1 MVGIGNGNR
10 GREDPVAV
18 LGRDCP
24 FDIQCAA
31 AAVAGGE
38 RQIAGIADEEVVAG
52 QAVHGDVQR
61 GGDAHQQS
69 GGIAAQRGEDLGRA
83 DRQAG
88 EGHVVAVPDVC
99 RGRLCLWYGDAHDA
113 LAGAGDDGDGVSV
126 GVLGEVQRQ
135 CDAGG
140 GDTVQRQDAAAP
152 VQAAGGPFAV
162 VQAGGALGQ
171 YGGEGVVLSAEGCRT
186 AGEAVF
192 AVGRL
197 AVFLRGDPVEAAVVA
212 AAVQQRGEALSV
224 DVRTAGHLL
233 VAQGCQAVDGV
244 GAAAGVP
251 GVLGQIAQI
260 ATEHIHPR
268 GIGAQQGG
276 QGVVGVDVLPLGWG
290 PGPVGLAVEGGEVAE
305 GDRGAAVQVV
315 AVVDGQLCGAAVHAG
330 AVGDA
335 ADEGDAGDG
344 ALHGREGHVG
354 VAVVVG
360 GLAVLAAGEV
370 GEGGGEAAA
379 ADAADVHVGV
389 RAGLCAA
396 LGHFDGLR
404 RRLIA
409 IHEDGVGAVAGRD
422 ALVQQI
428 AGDGDAAA
436 GVAVRHI
443 IADAAHQAAHADIV
457 APLGLVHGAG
467 VGVAVGTVDIQL
479 DHGGAPVQ
487 IGAGYAH
494 QPADGGFAQELPVF
508 AVVGHGVAGDSA
520 VADGADLRLVLQ
532 VFIIVVGNAYQT
544 AQGVGGGV
552 ILRPGGTG
560 GGGGVGLAL
569 DNGVVVAV
577 EHDVFDLRAGG
588 GAEQTHVVAMGGDV
602 HILDV
607 VVAAVVDT
615 AEPVVQRQIIG
626 FIAPV
631 QLAVV
636 YRAGNGVEVVVCGR
650 AVGGGAVSCAVE
662 VVGLLPGEDRTGA
675 AGAVAGQ
682 RHRLCLQRI
691 AAAVG
696 VLQIGI
702 ILVVTITACDIARRA
717 ALTVDIAPV
726 NVLQL
731 LYGAYLVGL
740 GGRSRRIVGG
750 QGEGVG
756 KEGADGVGQRGV
768 LVGQRPGIVGLGAAG
783 QVQTVIGGLVG
794 DEIEFRHLTVQV
806 IGRRGIESAGHGD
819 AGGEHRLGG
828 AAGGPIV
835 TVAVSGNGAAVVMGD
850 TETAVGLVFAVLD
863 TDRGEIVA
871 AAGGLGL
878 IFPVQQAQ
886 NAHIGRGH
894 PVAVMDA
901 AAVVAGDDAGIGV
914 GLAGGVQGLIV
925 LEGIGGGDGA
935 KAAQPGGH
943 AAQGRL
949 VHRGCAGS
957 VCVLV

>member
-1 MVGIGNGNR
+1 M
-10 GREDPVAV
+10 
-18 LGRDCP
+18 
-24 FDIQCAA
+24 
-31 AAVAGGE
+31 
-38 RQIAGIADEEVVAG
+38 
-52 QAVHGDVQR
+52 
-61 GGDAHQQS
+61 S
-69 GGIAAQRGEDLGRA
+69 
-83 DRQAG
+83 
-88 EGHVVAVPDVC
+88 DVC
-99 RGRLCLWYGDAHDA
+99 RGRLCLRYGDVHDA

-135 CDAGG
+135 RGVGG
-140 GDTVQRQDAAAP
+140 GDTVQRKDAAAP

-171 YGGEGVVLSAEGCRT
+171 YGGEGVVLSAEGCRA

-290 PGPVGLAVEGGEVAE
+290 PGPVELAVEGGEVVE

-330 AVGDA
+330 TVGDA

-389 RAGLCAA
+389 RAGLRAA
-396 LGHFDGLR
+396 LGHFDGFR

-409 IHEDGVGAVAGRD
+409 IHEGGVGAITGED

-428 AGDGDAAA
+428 VGDGDAAA

-467 VGVAVGTVDIQL
+467 VCFTGVAVGTVDIQL

-532 VFIIVVGNAYQT
+532 VFIIVVGDAYQT

-588 GAEQTHVVAMGGDV
+588 GTEQTHVVAMGGDV

-636 YRAGNGVEVVVCGR
+636 HRTGNGVEVIVCGR
-650 AVGGGAVSCAVE
+650 AVGGGAVSCTVE

-717 ALTVDIAPV
+717 ALTVDVAPV
-726 NVLQL
+726 DVLQL

-740 GGRSRRIVGG
+740 GGRSRRIAGG
-750 QGEGVG
+750 QGEGIG

-768 LVGQRPGIVGLGAAG
+768 LVGQRPGIVGLGAAV

-794 DEIEFRHLTVQV
+794 DEIEFRHLPVQV
-806 IGRRGIESAGHGD
+806 IGRRGIASAGHGD

-835 TVAVSGNGAAVVMGD
+835 TVAVSGDGAAVVMGD

-949 VHRGCAGS
+949 VHRSCAGS
-957 VCVLV
+957 VRVLV

>member
-1 MVGIGNGNR
+1 MS
-10 GREDPVAV
+10 
-18 LGRDCP
+18 
-24 FDIQCAA
+24 
-31 AAVAGGE
+31 
-38 RQIAGIADEEVVAG
+38 
-52 QAVHGDVQR
+52 DVR
-61 GGDAHQQS
+61 
-69 GGIAAQRGEDLGRA
+69 
-83 DRQAG
+83 
-88 EGHVVAVPDVC
+88 
-99 RGRLCLWYGDAHDA
+99 RGRLCLWRGDLHDA
-113 LAGAGDDGDGVSV
+113 AAGAGDGGCGVSV

-135 CDAGG
+135 RDAGG
-140 GDTVQRQDAAAP
+140 GDTVQRKDAAAP

-224 DVRTAGHLL
+224 DVRMAGHLL
-233 VAQGCQAVDGV
+233 VAQGPQTVDVV

-251 GVLGQIAQI
+251 GVLGQIVQI

-276 QGVVGVDVLPLGWG
+276 QGVVGVLSIGLGK
-290 PGPVGLAVEGGEVAE
+290 LAVEGGEAVE

-389 RAGLCAA
+389 RAGLRAA
-396 LGHFDGLR
+396 LGHFDGFR

-428 AGDGDAAA
+428 VGDGDAAA

-588 GAEQTHVVAMGGDV
+588 GTEQTHVVAMGGDV

-650 AVGGGAVSCAVE
+650 AVGGGAVSCTVE

-691 AAAVG
+691 VAAVG

-740 GGRSRRIVGG
+740 GGRSRRSVGG
-750 QGEGVG
+750 QGEGIG

-794 DEIEFRHLTVQV
+794 DEIEFRHLPVQV
-806 IGRRGIESAGHGD
+806 IGRRGIASAGHGD
-819 AGGEHRLGG
+819 AGGERRLGG

-850 TETAVGLVFAVLD
+850 TETAVGLVFAALD

-886 NAHIGRGH
+886 NAHIGRCH

-957 VCVLV
+957 VRVLV

>member
-1 MVGIGNGNR
+1 M
-10 GREDPVAV
+10 
-18 LGRDCP
+18 
-24 FDIQCAA
+24 
-31 AAVAGGE
+31 
-38 RQIAGIADEEVVAG
+38 
-52 QAVHGDVQR
+52 
-61 GGDAHQQS
+61 
-69 GGIAAQRGEDLGRA
+69 
-83 DRQAG
+83 
-88 EGHVVAVPDVC
+88 PDVR
-99 RGRLCLWYGDAHDA
+99 RGRLCLRLGDRHDA
-113 LAGAGDDGDGVSV
+113 VAGAGDGGCGVSAD
-126 GVLGEVQRQ
+126 VLGEVQRQ
-135 CDAGG
+135 RGVGG
-140 GDTVQRQDAAAP
+140 GDTVQRKDTAAP

-233 VAQGCQAVDGV
+233 VAQGPQTVDVV

-276 QGVVGVDVLPLGWG
+276 QGVVGVLSIGLGR
-290 PGPVGLAVEGGEVAE
+290 LAVEGGEAVE

-330 AVGDA
+330 TVGDA

-389 RAGLCAA
+389 RAGLRAA
-396 LGHFDGLR
+396 LGHFDGFR

-457 APLGLVHGAG
+457 APLGLVHGAFT
-467 VGVAVGTVDIQL
+467 GVAVGTVDIQL

-588 GAEQTHVVAMGGDV
+588 GAEQAHVVAMGGDV

-631 QLAVV
+631 VQLAVV
-636 YRAGNGVEVVVCGR
+636 HRAGNGVEVVVCGR

-691 AAAVG
+691 VAAVG

-750 QGEGVG
+750 QGEGIG

-794 DEIEFRHLTVQV
+794 DEIEFRHLPVQV
-806 IGRRGIESAGHGD
+806 IGRRGIASAGHGD
-819 AGGEHRLGG
+819 AGGERRLGG

-835 TVAVSGNGAAVVMGD
+835 TVAVSGDGAAVVMGD

-949 VHRGCAGS
+949 VHRSCAGS
-957 VCVLV
+957 VRVLV

>member
-1 MVGIGNGNR
+1 M
-10 GREDPVAV
+10 
-18 LGRDCP
+18 
-24 FDIQCAA
+24 
-31 AAVAGGE
+31 
-38 RQIAGIADEEVVAG
+38 
-52 QAVHGDVQR
+52 
-61 GGDAHQQS
+61 
-69 GGIAAQRGEDLGRA
+69 
-83 DRQAG
+83 
-88 EGHVVAVPDVC
+88 
-99 RGRLCLWYGDAHDA
+99 
-113 LAGAGDDGDGVSV
+113 
-126 GVLGEVQRQ
+126 
-135 CDAGG
+135 
-140 GDTVQRQDAAAP
+140 
-152 VQAAGGPFAV
+152 
-162 VQAGGALGQ
+162 QAGGALGQ

-197 AVFLRGDPVEAAVVA
+197 AVFLRGDPVEAAA
-212 AAVQQRGEALSV
+212 AIAVEQLHEGLAADGGLR
-224 DVRTAGHLL
+224 GHL
-233 VAQGCQAVDGV
+233 VVGQGCQAVDGV

-251 GVLGQIAQI
+251 GVLGQIVQI

-290 PGPVGLAVEGGEVAE
+290 PGPVELAVEGGEVVE

-330 AVGDA
+330 TVGDA

-389 RAGLCAA
+389 RAGLRAA
-396 LGHFDGLR
+396 LGHFDGFR

-409 IHEDGVGAVAGRD
+409 IHEGGVGAITGED

-428 AGDGDAAA
+428 VGDGDAAA

-467 VGVAVGTVDIQL
+467 VCFTGVAVGTVDIQL

-588 GAEQTHVVAMGGDV
+588 GTEQTHVVAMGGDV

-631 QLAVV
+631 VQLAVV
-636 YRAGNGVEVVVCGR
+636 HRAGNGVEVVVCGR

-691 AAAVG
+691 VAAVG

-750 QGEGVG
+750 QGEGIG

-794 DEIEFRHLTVQV
+794 DEIEFRHLPVQV
-806 IGRRGIESAGHGD
+806 IGRRGIASAGHGD

-835 TVAVSGNGAAVVMGD
+835 TVAVSGDGAAVVMGD

-957 VCVLV
+957 VRVLV

>member
-1 MVGIGNGNR
+1 M
-10 GREDPVAV
+10 
-18 LGRDCP
+18 
-24 FDIQCAA
+24 
-31 AAVAGGE
+31 
-38 RQIAGIADEEVVAG
+38 
-52 QAVHGDVQR
+52 
-61 GGDAHQQS
+61 
-69 GGIAAQRGEDLGRA
+69 
-83 DRQAG
+83 
-88 EGHVVAVPDVC
+88 PDVR
-99 RGRLCLWYGDAHDA
+99 RGRLCLRYGDRHDA

-140 GDTVQRQDAAAP
+140 GDTVQRKDAAAP

-197 AVFLRGDPVEAAVVA
+197 AVFLRGDPVEAAVVT

-233 VAQGCQAVDGV
+233 VAQGCQAVDVV

-290 PGPVGLAVEGGEVAE
+290 PGPVGLAVEGGEAVE

-379 ADAADVHVGV
+379 ADTADVHVGV
-389 RAGLCAA
+389 RAGLRAA
-396 LGHFDGLR
+396 LGHLDGLR

-409 IHEDGVGAVAGRD
+409 IHEGGVGAVVGRD

-494 QPADGGFAQELPVF
+494 QPADGGFAQELSVF

-588 GAEQTHVVAMGGDV
+588 GTEQTHVVAMGGDV

-636 YRAGNGVEVVVCGR
+636 HRTGNGVEVIVCGR
-650 AVGGGAVSCAVE
+650 AVGGGAVSCTVE

-691 AAAVG
+691 VAAVG

-794 DEIEFRHLTVQV
+794 DEIEFRHLPVQV
-806 IGRRGIESAGHGD
+806 IGRRGIASAGHGD

-835 TVAVSGNGAAVVMGD
+835 TVAVSGDGAAVVMGD

-943 AAQGRL
+943 AA
-949 VHRGCAGS
+949 
-957 VCVLV
+957 

>member
-1 MVGIGNGNR
+1 M
-10 GREDPVAV
+10 
-18 LGRDCP
+18 
-24 FDIQCAA
+24 
-31 AAVAGGE
+31 
-38 RQIAGIADEEVVAG
+38 
-52 QAVHGDVQR
+52 
-61 GGDAHQQS
+61 
-69 GGIAAQRGEDLGRA
+69 
-83 DRQAG
+83 
-88 EGHVVAVPDVC
+88 PDVR
-99 RGRLCLWYGDAHDA
+99 RGRLCLRYGDVHDA
-113 LAGAGDDGDGVSV
+113 PAGAGDDGDGVSV

-140 GDTVQRQDAAAP
+140 GDTVQRKDAAAP

-171 YGGEGVVLSAEGCRT
+171 YGGEGVVLSAEGCRA
-186 AGEAVF
+186 AGKAVF

-233 VAQGCQAVDGV
+233 VAQGPQAVDVV

-276 QGVVGVDVLPLGWG
+276 QGVVGVLSIGLGR
-290 PGPVGLAVEGGEVAE
+290 LAVEGGEAVE

-315 AVVDGQLCGAAVHAG
+315 AVVDGQLCGAAVHTG

-389 RAGLCAA
+389 RAGLRAA
-396 LGHFDGLR
+396 LGHLDGLR

-409 IHEDGVGAVAGRD
+409 IHEGGVGAVAGKD

-428 AGDGDAAA
+428 VGDGDAAA

-588 GAEQTHVVAMGGDV
+588 GTEQTHVVAMGGDV

-631 QLAVV
+631 VQLTVV
-636 YRAGNGVEVVVCGR
+636 HRTGNGVEVIVCGR
-650 AVGGGAVSCAVE
+650 AVGGGAVSCTVE

-691 AAAVG
+691 VAAVG

-702 ILVVTITACDIARRA
+702 ILVVTITACDIARRDS
-717 ALTVDIAPV
+717 LTVDIAPV
-726 NVLQL
+726 DVLQL

-750 QGEGVG
+750 QGEGIG

-794 DEIEFRHLTVQV
+794 DEIEFRHLPVQV
-806 IGRRGIESAGHGD
+806 IGRRGIASAGHGD

-828 AAGGPIV
+828 AASGPIV

-850 TETAVGLVFAVLD
+850 TETTVGLVFAVLD

-886 NAHIGRGH
+886 NAHIGRCH

-935 KAAQPGGH
+935 KAAQPGDH

-949 VHRGCAGS
+949 VHRSCAGS
-957 VCVLV
+957 VRVLV

>member
-1 MVGIGNGNR
+1 M
-10 GREDPVAV
+10 
-18 LGRDCP
+18 
-24 FDIQCAA
+24 
-31 AAVAGGE
+31 
-38 RQIAGIADEEVVAG
+38 
-52 QAVHGDVQR
+52 
-61 GGDAHQQS
+61 
-69 GGIAAQRGEDLGRA
+69 
-83 DRQAG
+83 
-88 EGHVVAVPDVC
+88 PDVR
-99 RGRLCLWYGDAHDA
+99 RGRLCLWRGDLHDA
-113 LAGAGDDGDGVSV
+113 AAGAGDGGCGVSV

-135 CDAGG
+135 RGVGG
-140 GDTVQRQDAAAP
+140 GDTVQRKDAAAP

-197 AVFLRGDPVEAAVVA
+197 AVFLCGDPVEAAVVA
-212 AAVQQRGEALSV
+212 AAVEHFREGLAAGGGP
-224 DVRTAGHLL
+224 RGHL
-233 VAQGCQAVDGV
+233 VVGQGGKAVDGV

-251 GVLGQIAQI
+251 GVLGQIVQF

-268 GIGAQQGG
+268 GIGVQQGG
-276 QGVVGVDVLPLGWG
+276 QGVVGVLSIGLGR
-290 PGPVGLAVEGGEVAE
+290 LAVEGGEAVE

-396 LGHFDGLR
+396 LGHFDGFG

-409 IHEDGVGAVAGRD
+409 IHEGGVGPVTGED

-577 EHDVFDLRAGG
+577 EHDVFDLRASGG
-588 GAEQTHVVAMGGDV
+588 TEQTHVVAMGGDV

-631 QLAVV
+631 VQLAVV
-636 YRAGNGVEVVVCGR
+636 HRAGNGVEVIVRGR
-650 AVGGGAVSCAVE
+650 AVSCAVE

-750 QGEGVG
+750 QGEGIG

-819 AGGEHRLGG
+819 AGGERRLGG
-828 AAGGPIV
+828 AADGPIV

-949 VHRGCAGS
+949 VHRSCAGS
-957 VCVLV
+957 VRVLV

>member
-1 MVGIGNGNR
+1 MS
-10 GREDPVAV
+10 
-18 LGRDCP
+18 
-24 FDIQCAA
+24 
-31 AAVAGGE
+31 
-38 RQIAGIADEEVVAG
+38 
-52 QAVHGDVQR
+52 DVR
-61 GGDAHQQS
+61 
-69 GGIAAQRGEDLGRA
+69 
-83 DRQAG
+83 
-88 EGHVVAVPDVC
+88 
-99 RGRLCLWYGDAHDA
+99 RGRLCLWRGDLHDA
-113 LAGAGDDGDGVSV
+113 AAGAGDDGDGVSV

-135 CDAGG
+135 RGVGG
-140 GDTVQRQDAAAP
+140 GDTVQRKDAAAP

-197 AVFLRGDPVEAAVVA
+197 AVFLRGDPVEAAAVA
-212 AAVQQRGEALSV
+212 AAVEHFREGLAAGGGP
-224 DVRTAGHLL
+224 RGHL
-233 VAQGCQAVDGV
+233 VVGQGGKAVDGV

-290 PGPVGLAVEGGEVAE
+290 PGPVGLAVEGGEVVE

-409 IHEDGVGAVAGRD
+409 IHEVGVGPVTGED

-428 AGDGDAAA
+428 VGDGDAAA

-457 APLGLVHGAG
+457 APLGLVHGAFT
-467 VGVAVGTVDIQL
+467 GVAVGTVDIQL

-588 GAEQTHVVAMGGDV
+588 GAEQAHVVAMGGDV

-650 AVGGGAVSCAVE
+650 AVGGGAVSCTVE

-750 QGEGVG
+750 QGEGIG

-794 DEIEFRHLTVQV
+794 DEIEFRHLPVQV
-806 IGRRGIESAGHGD
+806 IGRRGIASAGHGD

-835 TVAVSGNGAAVVMGD
+835 TVAVSGDGAAVVMGD

-949 VHRGCAGS
+949 VHRSCAGS
-957 VCVLV
+957 VRVLV

>member
-1 MVGIGNGNR
+1 M
-10 GREDPVAV
+10 
-18 LGRDCP
+18 
-24 FDIQCAA
+24 
-31 AAVAGGE
+31 
-38 RQIAGIADEEVVAG
+38 
-52 QAVHGDVQR
+52 
-61 GGDAHQQS
+61 
-69 GGIAAQRGEDLGRA
+69 
-83 DRQAG
+83 
-88 EGHVVAVPDVC
+88 
-99 RGRLCLWYGDAHDA
+99 
-113 LAGAGDDGDGVSV
+113 
-126 GVLGEVQRQ
+126 
-135 CDAGG
+135 
-140 GDTVQRQDAAAP
+140 
-152 VQAAGGPFAV
+152 
-162 VQAGGALGQ
+162 
-171 YGGEGVVLSAEGCRT
+171 
-186 AGEAVF
+186 
-192 AVGRL
+192 GRL
-197 AVFLRGDPVEAAVVA
+197 AVFLRGDPVEAAAAIAVEQLHEGLAAGGGLRGHLVVGQGSKA
-212 AAVQQRGEALSV
+212 V
-224 DVRTAGHLL
+224 DV
-233 VAQGCQAVDGV
+233 V

-251 GVLGQIAQI
+251 GVLGQIAQF

-276 QGVVGVDVLPLGWG
+276 QGVVGVLAIGLG
-290 PGPVGLAVEGGEVAE
+290 GLAVEGGEAVE

-396 LGHFDGLR
+396 LGHFDGFR

-428 AGDGDAAA
+428 VGDGDAAA

-457 APLGLVHGAG
+457 APLGLVHGAFT
-467 VGVAVGTVDIQL
+467 GVAVGTVDIQL

-588 GAEQTHVVAMGGDV
+588 GTEQTHVVAMGGDV

-650 AVGGGAVSCAVE
+650 AVGSGAVSCTVE

-750 QGEGVG
+750 QGEGIG

-783 QVQTVIGGLVG
+783 QVQTAIGGLVG
-794 DEIEFRHLTVQV
+794 DEIEFRHLPVQV
-806 IGRRGIESAGHGD
+806 IGRRGIASAGRGD
-819 AGGEHRLGG
+819 AGGERRLGG

-835 TVAVSGNGAAVVMGD
+835 TVAVSGDGAAVVMGD
-850 TETAVGLVFAVLD
+850 TEAAVGLVFAVLD

-957 VCVLV
+957 VRVLV

>member
-1 MVGIGNGNR
+1 M
-10 GREDPVAV
+10 
-18 LGRDCP
+18 
-24 FDIQCAA
+24 
-31 AAVAGGE
+31 
-38 RQIAGIADEEVVAG
+38 
-52 QAVHGDVQR
+52 
-61 GGDAHQQS
+61 
-69 GGIAAQRGEDLGRA
+69 
-83 DRQAG
+83 
-88 EGHVVAVPDVC
+88 PDV
-99 RGRLCLWYGDAHDA
+99 RWGRLCLRYGDGHDA

-135 CDAGG
+135 RGAGG
-140 GDTVQRQDAAAP
+140 GDTVQRKDAAAP

-162 VQAGGALGQ
+162 VQAGTALGQ

-212 AAVQQRGEALSV
+212 AAVQQRGEVLSV

-233 VAQGCQAVDGV
+233 VAQGCQAVDVV

-268 GIGAQQGG
+268 GIGVQQGG

-315 AVVDGQLCGAAVHAG
+315 AVVDGQPGGAAVHTG

-389 RAGLCAA
+389 RAGLRAA
-396 LGHFDGLR
+396 LGHLDGFR

-428 AGDGDAAA
+428 VGDGDAAA

-467 VGVAVGTVDIQL
+467 VCFTGVAVGTVDIQL

-532 VFIIVVGNAYQT
+532 VFIIVVGDAYQT

-560 GGGGVGLAL
+560 GGGGAGLAL

-636 YRAGNGVEVVVCGR
+636 HRTGNGVEVIVCGR
-650 AVGGGAVSCAVE
+650 AVGGGAVSCTVE

-750 QGEGVG
+750 QGKGIG
-756 KEGADGVGQRGV
+756 KEGTDGVGQRGV

-794 DEIEFRHLTVQV
+794 DEIEFRHLPVQV
-806 IGRRGIESAGHGD
+806 IGRRGIASAGYGD

-828 AAGGPIV
+828 AASGPIV

-850 TETAVGLVFAVLD
+850 TETTVGLVFAVLD

-886 NAHIGRGH
+886 NAHIGRCH

-935 KAAQPGGH
+935 KAAQPGDH

-949 VHRGCAGS
+949 VHRSCAGS
-957 VCVLV
+957 VRVLV

>member
-1 MVGIGNGNR
+1 M
-10 GREDPVAV
+10 
-18 LGRDCP
+18 
-24 FDIQCAA
+24 
-31 AAVAGGE
+31 
-38 RQIAGIADEEVVAG
+38 
-52 QAVHGDVQR
+52 
-61 GGDAHQQS
+61 
-69 GGIAAQRGEDLGRA
+69 
-83 DRQAG
+83 
-88 EGHVVAVPDVC
+88 PDVC
-99 RGRLCLWYGDAHDA
+99 RGRLCLRYGDVHDA

-140 GDTVQRQDAAAP
+140 GDTVQRKDAAAP

-171 YGGEGVVLSAEGCRT
+171 YGGEGVVLSAEGCRA

-233 VAQGCQAVDGV
+233 VAQGPQTVDVV

-290 PGPVGLAVEGGEVAE
+290 PGPVELAVEGGEVVE

-330 AVGDA
+330 TVGDA

-389 RAGLCAA
+389 RAGLRAA
-396 LGHFDGLR
+396 LGHFDGFR

-409 IHEDGVGAVAGRD
+409 IHEGGVGAITGED

-428 AGDGDAAA
+428 VGDGDAAA

-467 VGVAVGTVDIQL
+467 VCVAVGTVDIQL

-508 AVVGHGVAGDSA
+508 AVVGHGVAGDGA

-588 GAEQTHVVAMGGDV
+588 GTEQTHVVAMGGDV

-631 QLAVV
+631 VQLAVV
-636 YRAGNGVEVVVCGR
+636 YRAGNGVEVIVCGR
-650 AVGGGAVSCAVE
+650 AVGGGAVSCTVE

-750 QGEGVG
+750 QGEGIG
-756 KEGADGVGQRGV
+756 KEGADGVGQRGA

-794 DEIEFRHLTVQV
+794 DEIEFRHLPVQV
-806 IGRRGIESAGHGD
+806 IGRRGIASAGHGD

-835 TVAVSGNGAAVVMGD
+835 TVAVSGDGAAVVMGD

-886 NAHIGRGH
+886 NAHIGRCH

-943 AAQGRL
+943 AAQGWI

-957 VCVLV
+957 VRVLV

>member
-1 MVGIGNGNR
+1 M
-10 GREDPVAV
+10 
-18 LGRDCP
+18 
-24 FDIQCAA
+24 
-31 AAVAGGE
+31 
-38 RQIAGIADEEVVAG
+38 
-52 QAVHGDVQR
+52 
-61 GGDAHQQS
+61 
-69 GGIAAQRGEDLGRA
+69 
-83 DRQAG
+83 
-88 EGHVVAVPDVC
+88 
-99 RGRLCLWYGDAHDA
+99 
-113 LAGAGDDGDGVSV
+113 
-126 GVLGEVQRQ
+126 
-135 CDAGG
+135 
-140 GDTVQRQDAAAP
+140 
-152 VQAAGGPFAV
+152 
-162 VQAGGALGQ
+162 
-171 YGGEGVVLSAEGCRT
+171 
-186 AGEAVF
+186 
-192 AVGRL
+192 
-197 AVFLRGDPVEAAVVA
+197 
-212 AAVQQRGEALSV
+212 
-224 DVRTAGHLL
+224 
-233 VAQGCQAVDGV
+233 
-244 GAAAGVP
+244 
-251 GVLGQIAQI
+251 
-260 ATEHIHPR
+260 
-268 GIGAQQGG
+268 
-276 QGVVGVDVLPLGWG
+276 
-290 PGPVGLAVEGGEVAE
+290 
-305 GDRGAAVQVV
+305 
-315 AVVDGQLCGAAVHAG
+315 
-330 AVGDA
+330 
-335 ADEGDAGDG
+335 
-344 ALHGREGHVG
+344 
-354 VAVVVG
+354 
-360 GLAVLAAGEV
+360 
-370 GEGGGEAAA
+370 
-379 ADAADVHVGV
+379 
-389 RAGLCAA
+389 
-396 LGHFDGLR
+396 
-404 RRLIA
+404 
-409 IHEDGVGAVAGRD
+409 
-422 ALVQQI
+422 
-428 AGDGDAAA
+428 
-436 GVAVRHI
+436 
-443 IADAAHQAAHADIV
+443 
-457 APLGLVHGAG
+457 
-467 VGVAVGTVDIQL
+467 GTVDIQL

-487 IGAGYAH
+487 IGTGYAH

-577 EHDVFDLRAGG
+577 EYDVFDLRAGG
-588 GAEQTHVVAMGGDV
+588 GTEQTHVVAMGGDV

-626 FIAPV
+626 FIAPVV

-691 AAAVG
+691 VAAVG

-717 ALTVDIAPV
+717 ALTVDVTPV
-726 NVLQL
+726 DVLQL

-750 QGEGVG
+750 QGEGIG

-794 DEIEFRHLTVQV
+794 DEIEFRHLPVQV
-806 IGRRGIESAGHGD
+806 IGRRGIASAGYGD
-819 AGGEHRLGG
+819 AGGECRLGG

-835 TVAVSGNGAAVVMGD
+835 TVAVSGDGAAVVMGD
-850 TETAVGLVFAVLD
+850 TEAAVGLVFAVLD

-949 VHRGCAGS
+949 VHRGCAGY
-957 VCVLV
+957 VRVLV

>member
-1 MVGIGNGNR
+1 M
-10 GREDPVAV
+10 
-18 LGRDCP
+18 
-24 FDIQCAA
+24 
-31 AAVAGGE
+31 
-38 RQIAGIADEEVVAG
+38 
-52 QAVHGDVQR
+52 
-61 GGDAHQQS
+61 
-69 GGIAAQRGEDLGRA
+69 
-83 DRQAG
+83 
-88 EGHVVAVPDVC
+88 
-99 RGRLCLWYGDAHDA
+99 
-113 LAGAGDDGDGVSV
+113 
-126 GVLGEVQRQ
+126 
-135 CDAGG
+135 
-140 GDTVQRQDAAAP
+140 
-152 VQAAGGPFAV
+152 
-162 VQAGGALGQ
+162 
-171 YGGEGVVLSAEGCRT
+171 
-186 AGEAVF
+186 
-192 AVGRL
+192 
-197 AVFLRGDPVEAAVVA
+197 
-212 AAVQQRGEALSV
+212 
-224 DVRTAGHLL
+224 
-233 VAQGCQAVDGV
+233 
-244 GAAAGVP
+244 
-251 GVLGQIAQI
+251 
-260 ATEHIHPR
+260 
-268 GIGAQQGG
+268 
-276 QGVVGVDVLPLGWG
+276 
-290 PGPVGLAVEGGEVAE
+290 
-305 GDRGAAVQVV
+305 
-315 AVVDGQLCGAAVHAG
+315 
-330 AVGDA
+330 
-335 ADEGDAGDG
+335 
-344 ALHGREGHVG
+344 
-354 VAVVVG
+354 
-360 GLAVLAAGEV
+360 AVLAAGEV

-389 RAGLCAA
+389 RAGLRAA
-396 LGHFDGLR
+396 LGHFDGFR

-409 IHEDGVGAVAGRD
+409 IHEGGVGAITGED

-428 AGDGDAAA
+428 VGDGDAAA

-467 VGVAVGTVDIQL
+467 VCFTGVAVGTVDIQL

-532 VFIIVVGNAYQT
+532 VFIIVVGDAYQT

-588 GAEQTHVVAMGGDV
+588 GTEQTHVVAMGGDV

-631 QLAVV
+631 VQLAVV
-636 YRAGNGVEVVVCGR
+636 YRAGNGVEVIVCGR
-650 AVGGGAVSCAVE
+650 AVGGGAVSCTVE

-717 ALTVDIAPV
+717 SLTVDIAPV

-750 QGEGVG
+750 QGEGIG
-756 KEGADGVGQRGV
+756 KEGTDGVGQRGV

-794 DEIEFRHLTVQV
+794 DEIEFRHLPVQV
-806 IGRRGIESAGHGD
+806 IGRRGIASAGHGD

-886 NAHIGRGH
+886 NAHIGRCH

-943 AAQGRL
+943 AAQSRL
-949 VHRGCAGS
+949 VHRSCAGS
-957 VCVLV
+957 VRVLV

>member
-1 MVGIGNGNR
+1 M
-10 GREDPVAV
+10 
-18 LGRDCP
+18 
-24 FDIQCAA
+24 
-31 AAVAGGE
+31 
-38 RQIAGIADEEVVAG
+38 
-52 QAVHGDVQR
+52 
-61 GGDAHQQS
+61 
-69 GGIAAQRGEDLGRA
+69 
-83 DRQAG
+83 
-88 EGHVVAVPDVC
+88 PDVR
-99 RGRLCLWYGDAHDA
+99 RGRLCLRYGDVHDA

-140 GDTVQRQDAAAP
+140 GDTVQRKDAAAP

-171 YGGEGVVLSAEGCRT
+171 YGGEGVVLSEEGCRA

-233 VAQGCQAVDGV
+233 VAQGPQTVDGV

-315 AVVDGQLCGAAVHAG
+315 AVVDGQPGGSAVHAG
-330 AVGDA
+330 AVGDT

-389 RAGLCAA
+389 RAGLRAA
-396 LGHFDGLR
+396 LGHLDGFR

-409 IHEDGVGAVAGRD
+409 IHEGGVGPVTGED

-428 AGDGDAAA
+428 VGDGDAAA

-443 IADAAHQAAHADIV
+443 IADAAHQATHADIV

-467 VGVAVGTVDIQL
+467 VCVAVGTVDIQL

-494 QPADGGFAQELPVF
+494 QPADGGFAHELPVF

-588 GAEQTHVVAMGGDV
+588 GTEQTHVVAMGGDV

-631 QLAVV
+631 VQLAVV
-636 YRAGNGVEVVVCGR
+636 HRAGNGVEVVVCGR
-650 AVGGGAVSCAVE
+650 AVGGGAVSCTVE

-750 QGEGVG
+750 QGEGIG

-794 DEIEFRHLTVQV
+794 DEIEFRHLPVQV
-806 IGRRGIESAGHGD
+806 IGRRGIASAGHGD
-819 AGGEHRLGG
+819 AGEELRLGG

-835 TVAVSGNGAAVVMGD
+835 TVAVSGDGAAVVMGD

-886 NAHIGRGH
+886 NAHIGRCH

-949 VHRGCAGS
+949 VHRSCAGS
-957 VCVLV
+957 VRVLV